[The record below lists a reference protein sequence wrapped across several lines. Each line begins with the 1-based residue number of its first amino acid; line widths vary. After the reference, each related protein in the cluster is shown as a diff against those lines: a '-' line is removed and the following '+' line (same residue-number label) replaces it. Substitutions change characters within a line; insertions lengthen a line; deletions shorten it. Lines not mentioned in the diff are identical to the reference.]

1 MTNSTTKGTSTM
13 KTTAMYQSVLNWSN
27 KAAVLAYV
35 SGSKK
40 DRAEVYPHL
49 VDRDK
54 LDATIQHMAK
64 EFYYVESM
72 AVAKGDILR
81 VINAPAVSG
90 FTKVELDQEDLEVVG
105 GLNKARAML
114 ELYSI
119 FVNTRGLE
127 YSNSI
132 AKVLVYFGHGLTDDK
147 LALIEWAVKCAGQ
160 LDSYPI
166 QPMAEAF
173 RRNIAEKPQFDKG
186 GVNIRLGH
194 GMKATAM
201 KYSAVESVLGFVQAS
216 VKITSSNTTA
226 EVVDALSRIHVF
238 HDTGAR
244 GFNIKLMSLS
254 WIEKLILLRA
264 GNLSYEALIAD
275 PAKHLVLR
283 AANGAVTPVSHPM
296 VYSKYPVNQYLE
308 HFKPGVY
315 GLVSGSHAADGYI
328 REHEQLGYM
337 LTEQADGSLLSA
349 LSIKHTASRFE
360 KLCNKD
366 GVGFAFGEVWVLR
379 DPNVALDAATAA
391 YDAVKASK
399 AGKAKAVAKRN
410 LKTATELRNALVA
423 GNILADSDTMLTVG
437 FCRAVGDNT
446 EGLIKST
453 LSWAG
458 FVDKDLADAG
468 VSLAS
473 KASYKGGLAGLY
485 QAKHPNCEV
494 MDIINDPTELNSIWE
509 VVEINGLEVEVCVL
523 NDVQMVAT
531 NHYTISHGYKFV
543 DRDFVVNSY
552 IDNAAKLLEAAYK
565 KHDIIGDD
573 PLLIAVVFNKVA
585 ELADAGS
592 MAPLPD
598 ALRELRESGVIT
610 RKPKV
615 VNVVSS
621 EFDMMRTT
629 HGQQMVQDMLQHAMS
644 LELNSDKKDDV
655 NMALDWVQG
664 RLSDKTAAGV
674 YTLPLASVV
683 GKIARLVATYGL
695 DLDTLGEGY
704 VHRAFFVDVAC
715 VLGINDPNVRWV
727 ELTDKAGTPLTYLTG
742 QRILCGNMAETS
754 AYATMIQ
761 SQGYFNTFL
770 KAVRGLVGQYEVDEY
785 TLNLKA
791 KPTIGAFVENFSVNM
806 LQYTQ
811 CEILGK
817 QLGRLKVEGM
827 YGALICAPWAS
838 KANEL
843 WCLAMRNGGT
853 MLATKHPVIMPE
865 LQTGMM
871 VHSKLP
877 KRHHALQQL
886 NRANAKFEKAGQ
898 GRDSNAY
905 LKAKRIAAEAE
916 ANFVEEDM
924 LNKDM
929 AEIFNCAVF
938 APANYLLSL
947 QNDADGDLVR
957 LTSHGKVKLNTFEA
971 KVLDDKYFAAKWH
984 QNYLA
989 KEMNALGFG
998 GASVNQFS
1006 WVELFATIKESADAK
1021 ANVGSYTKNL
1031 QRFFTYH
1038 TSVRMDGKGLADI
1051 PAAMHEE
1058 FFNTVAY
1065 VIGVLV
1071 QEEAMNGMKHSS
1083 LGSKLAVSEIIRP
1096 GFILQKKDES
1106 RDEYI
1111 ARLAAAKEA
1120 VVDVFTNGLLFNFS
1134 SLNMSVDQF
1143 CAKFMAVMRQVAA
1156 LHLSA
1161 PSLDALMFSDQSP
1174 LTSNFVL
1181 LKDAEGAVID
1191 GKVYDMYTESMMY
1204 RLIQALQA

>member
-1 MTNSTTKGTSTM
+1 M
-13 KTTAMYQSVLNWSN
+13 KTTALYQSVLNWSN

-90 FTKVELDQEDLEVVG
+90 FTKVELEQEDLEVVG

-114 ELYSI
+114 ELYSV

-127 YSNSI
+127 YANSI
-132 AKVLVYFGHGLTDDK
+132 AKALVYFGHGLTDDK

-160 LDSYPI
+160 LDAYPI

-173 RRNIAEKPQFDKG
+173 RRNIEAKPQFDKG
-186 GVNIRLGH
+186 GLNIRLARNSL
-194 GMKATAM
+194 KATAM
-201 KYSAVESVLGFVQAS
+201 KYSAVESVLGFIQAG
-216 VKITSSNTTA
+216 VMITSGNTTA
-226 EVVDALSRIHVF
+226 EVIHALSRVHVF
-238 HDTGAR
+238 HDTGSR
-244 GFNIKLMSLS
+244 GFKIKPVALN

-264 GNLSYEALIAD
+264 GSLSYEALIAD
-275 PAKHLVLR
+275 PLKHLVLR
-283 AANGAVTPVSHPM
+283 AANGVVTPVSHPM

-308 HFKPGVY
+308 YFQPGAY
-315 GLVSGSHAADGYI
+315 GLVSGSHAADGYV

-366 GVGFAFGEVWVLR
+366 GVTFAFGEVWVLR

-437 FCRAVGDNT
+437 FCRSVGDNT

-485 QAKHPNCEV
+485 QAKHPDANV
-494 MDIINDPTELNSIWE
+494 MDVINNSAELNSIWE

-565 KHDIIGDD
+565 KHDVIGDD

-598 ALRELRESGVIT
+598 ALRELRESGVIA
-610 RKPKV
+610 RKPQV

-629 HGQQMVQDMLQHAMS
+629 HGNQMVQDLLQHAMS
-644 LELNSDKKDDV
+644 LELNADKKDDV

-664 RLSDKTAAGV
+664 RLSNKTAAGV
-674 YTLPLASVV
+674 HTLPLASVV
-683 GKIARLVATYGL
+683 GKIARLVATYQL

-704 VHRAFFVDVAC
+704 VHRSFFVDVAG
-715 VLGINDPNVRWV
+715 VLGIQDPAVRWV
-727 ELTDKAGTPLTYLTG
+727 ELTSKNGQPLTYIPG
-742 QRILCGNMAETS
+742 QRILCGSMAESS
-754 AYATMIQ
+754 AYTTMIQ
-761 SQGYFNTFL
+761 SQGFFNTFL
-770 KAVRGLVGQYEVDEY
+770 KAIRGLVGQYEVDAH
-785 TLNLKA
+785 TLELTPKA
-791 KPTIGAFVENFSVNM
+791 TIGAYVENFSINM

-871 VHSKLP
+871 VHNKLP
-877 KRHHALQQL
+877 KRHSALQQL
-886 NRANAKFEKAGQ
+886 NRANAKLDKAGE
-898 GRDSNAY
+898 GRNANAY
-905 LKAKRIAAEAE
+905 LKAKRIADEAE
-916 ANFVEEDM
+916 ATFVEQDM

-938 APANYLLSL
+938 APYSYLLSL

-989 KEMNALGFG
+989 KELNALGFG
-998 GASVNQFS
+998 GASVNEFS
-1006 WVELFATIKESADAK
+1006 WVELFAAIKESADAK

-1031 QRFFTYH
+1031 QRFFTYQ
-1038 TSVRMDGKGLADI
+1038 SAVRMDGKGLSDVPEAQ
-1051 PAAMHEE
+1051 HEE
-1058 FFNTVAY
+1058 FFNTIAY

-1096 GFILQKKDES
+1096 GFILQKSEET
-1106 RDEYI
+1106 REEYV

-1120 VVDVFTNGLLFNFS
+1120 IADVFANGLMFNFS
-1134 SLNMSVDQF
+1134 ALGLTAHQF
-1143 CAKFMAVMRQVAA
+1143 AAKFMNVMRQVAV
-1156 LHLSA
+1156 LHTSN
-1161 PSLDALMFSDQSP
+1161 PSLDAMMFSDQAPQSR
-1174 LTSNFVL
+1174 NFVL
-1181 LKDAEGAVID
+1181 LKDAEGAVIND
-1191 GKVYDMYTESMMY
+1191 KVYNMYTESMLY
-1204 RLIQALQA
+1204 SLIQALQA